1 MSIVV
6 WAQVAVLLMYMSYD
20 VVWDRF
26 CIWVELPVQMKL
38 CPIFVNS
45 VGLLGIH
52 EYSAG

>member
-6 WAQVAVLLMYMSYD
+6 WAQVAVLLMYMCSD
-20 VVWDRF
+20 VDVGTNGS
-26 CIWVELPVQMKL
+26 WVELPVQRSL

-45 VGLLGIH
+45 VGLPDIH